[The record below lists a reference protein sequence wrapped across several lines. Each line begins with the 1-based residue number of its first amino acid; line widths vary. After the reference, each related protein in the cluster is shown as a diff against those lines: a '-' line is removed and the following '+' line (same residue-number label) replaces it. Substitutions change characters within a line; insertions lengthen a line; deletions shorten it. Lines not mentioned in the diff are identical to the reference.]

1 MNVKQYRKRLEEQVA
16 SRKRDA
22 RTKPARRPAKS
33 STRSGQQERI
43 NAIDRM
49 RFDGDSG
56 DDIRNLIAILR
67 NSDEP
72 TKLRMAA
79 FRALKTASFLGPLFA
94 PHRAD
99 FLKTLRD
106 VATDPEPEIR
116 AEALETLAMEKVG
129 IAQQLLSAGLQDP
142 ENALVPPA
150 KAIQLLAYDDHAE
163 AAPLVRRIL
172 ARTRDHGVKEAAV
185 RFLAS
190 DPGSATVFRRLLK
203 DKSQPTRLRS
213 LTATGLR
220 VLDPKG
226 FEKAARKIVEDSKE
240 DDDLRATCLGAL
252 TFIKDFH
259 KTRENPAFAKKVHKL
274 STSKRSGSLKA
285 SAKRFVARHGN

>member
-56 DDIRNLIAILR
+56 DDIRNLVAILG

-213 LTATGLR
+213 LTA
-220 VLDPKG
+220 
-226 FEKAARKIVEDSKE
+226 RKIVEDSKE